1 MRILYVEDDAF
12 LREVFTVKLKDE
24 FKGVIDTASSGK
36 EAIKLLKCEKPYD
49 FIVSEFQLNKGSGL
63 DLLRF
68 KMKNGIKGNFI
79 FFTCSRVFNTELG
92 ESVVIEKVNFSQLRH
107 TIRELGSR
115 PV

>member
-12 LREVFTVKLKDE
+12 LRNVFSAKLKEE

-49 FIVSEFQLNKGSGL
+49 FIISELLMMKGTGL

-68 KMKNGIKGNFI
+68 KTKNRITGSFI
-79 FFTCSRVFNTELG
+79 FFTCSKVFNTELG
-92 ESVVIEKVNFSQLRH
+92 ESVVIEKVNFPQLRI
-107 TIRELGSR
+107 TMRELGLR
-115 PV
+115 PG